1 MGTVDGAPRAECVNA
16 SARGKIKASA
26 VAAAFFLLS
35 TWICVEA
42 LQVPLGS
49 FRMPGAGFFPLFL
62 GLTLGIL
69 SVMLLAQSLVSPAG
83 GSTRVWPEQPE
94 VLYLV
99 GSLVA
104 AVWLFERAGF
114 LIAMALFLG
123 VAMRVLGTKSWSTVV
138 VGALVGSVASYVVF
152 SRTLQIALPSGIVPF

>member
-1 MGTVDGAPRAECVNA
+1 VNL
-16 SARGKIKASA
+16 SARETIKAGS
-26 VAAAFFLLS
+26 VAGVFFLLS
-35 TWICVEA
+35 AWICVEA

-62 GLTLGIL
+62 GLTLGVL
-69 SVMLLAQSLVSPAG
+69 SIMLLVQSLAGPAP
-83 GSTRVWPEQPE
+83 GSRRLWPEQPA
-94 VLYLV
+94 VFYLV

-123 VAMRVLGTKSWSTVV
+123 VAMRALGTRSWATVV
-138 VGALVGSVASYVVF
+138 VGAVIGTVASYIVF
-152 SRTLQIALPSGIVPF
+152 SRALRIALPSGIVPF